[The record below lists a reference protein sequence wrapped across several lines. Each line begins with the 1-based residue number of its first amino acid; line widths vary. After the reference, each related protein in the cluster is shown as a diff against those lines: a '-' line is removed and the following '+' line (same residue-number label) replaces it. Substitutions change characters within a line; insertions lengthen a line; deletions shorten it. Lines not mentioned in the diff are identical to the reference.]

1 MNWKVQ
7 DGKLIVNG
15 QLIGLPGAAEKAVEF
30 DGVIVV
36 LLEYYPPRPAVGDRN
51 VVGID
56 ASTGVQKWQIAAESW
71 PEGLSN
77 PVTQLRIKDRK
88 VWLFFGRGIDG
99 VLSVATGKVTIPSGQ
114 RPW

>member
-7 DGKLIVNG
+7 NAKLIVNG
-15 QLIGLPGAAEKAVEF
+15 QLIGLPGPAEKAVEF

-36 LLEYYPPRPAVGDRN
+36 LLEHYPPRPAVGDRN

-56 ASTGVQKWQIAAESW
+56 AATGVQKWQISAEPW

-77 PVTQLRIKDRK
+77 PATQLWKKDRK
-88 VWLFFGRGIDG
+88 VWLFFGRGINGMLD
-99 VLSVATGKVTIPSGQ
+99 VVTGRVTIPKGQ